1 MQRALPGSVLVHAL
15 VLGVALVGFSWSE
28 SDDAPAA
35 EAVSVSIVAVST
47 VASNATELIQ
57 SDATESLVSSGAK
70 TSAPPV
76 VQPIEPETV
85 AARTESVSPLL
96 PAPQQ
101 AVSEPAVEPVA
112 AEAIEAEEPL
122 SPEPIVA
129 ETAILTASTSVIE
142 PVSSADLKV
151 APIPQTLSLQ
161 RTSRPTYPKP
171 EQQQPRQ
178 QQPAPQPSQA
188 GNGGANNADAVAA
201 AGGAVQQASAGSG
214 GEAEIARYPSEVLR
228 KLRRVLRSSN
238 GQSGEV
244 VVRFT
249 VLANGSVAG
258 ISIGRSSGNAAVDQ
272 AGVATVNRAAPFPP
286 IPAAANRSDWTF
298 DVPLEFRG

>member
-1 MQRALPGSVLVHAL
+1 MQRALPGSVLVHVA
-15 VLGVALVGFSWSE
+15 VLGVTLVGFSWPE
-28 SDDAPAA
+28 RDDAPAA
-35 EAVSVSIVAVST
+35 EAVSVSIVAISN

-57 SDATESLVSSGAK
+57 SDATENLVSSGAK

-76 VQPIEPETV
+76 VHPIEPKTV
-85 AARTESVSPLL
+85 AALAERIAPLL
-96 PAPQQ
+96 SEPQQ
-101 AVSEPAVEPVA
+101 PVA
-112 AEAIEAEEPL
+112 KPSVDPVVAEAIEAAEPL
-122 SPEPIVA
+122 SPEPVVA
-129 ETAILTASTSVIE
+129 ETVILTASASVIE

-151 APIPQTLSLQ
+151 APVPQTLSVQ

-171 EQQQPRQ
+171 EPPQPRQ
-178 QQPAPQPSQA
+178 QQPPPQPSQA

-201 AGGAVQQASAGSG
+201 AGGAVQQASVGSG

-286 IPAAANRSDWTF
+286 IPAAAGRSDWTF